1 MKRTLCLLMTLSLF
15 AGPLLAQVYAQ
26 DYRRSPSLLAEYD
39 SRYDEPPGDYIFF
52 DTFLLRPLGL
62 VSMGVGL
69 VTAAFSMPWAAT
81 SCTTGRVE
89 RELIQKPFQYTF
101 TRPLGDI
108 EDPQGF

>member
-1 MKRTLCLLMTLSLF
+1 MKRALCLLIALGFF
-15 AGPLLAQVYAQ
+15 AGPLLNQVRAE
-26 DYRRSPSLLAEYD
+26 DYRRSPSLLAEFD

-81 SCTTGRVE
+81 SCTPDRVQK
-89 RELIQKPFQYTF
+89 ELIEKPFHYTF